1 MELFELRKKIDAVD
15 RNIFELIKERL
26 SIVEEIVHIKKKNQK
41 SIFDAEREKL
51 LLEEK
56 KKLAREFGISQHT
69 VEEIFRAIIAESH
82 LLEKRLYQTDE
93 TSPRKLRRK
102 SVSTPLSLGEIFERI
117 AEYHAHFFFLE
128 SLGEDEWS
136 EVSLIGF
143 SPVKVFAAKGK
154 KVFINDIEVSTKKNP
169 LQWLEEEFSLY
180 QHLANP
186 ESAKGFAGGLVGYFS
201 YEAFQYLE
209 NIPLLSDSDFY
220 DFEFGLYFDGLIY
233 DRKRETLEYFTIDED
248 RSQEIHSLLQKSRS
262 SQRTFSAVSLGSS
275 FTDKE
280 MESAIEECKKEIVAG
295 NVFQIVPSRKFYYE
309 IKGDLVA
316 FYARLRETNP
326 SPNMFFLSFGER
338 KLIGSSPEMVAKVE
352 DRHIETYPIAGTRSR
367 GKTPREDALE
377 ASSLLSDEKELA
389 EHLMLVDMARN
400 DLGKV
405 CEYSSVFVS
414 SLMALKKYSHVQHL
428 VSTVIG
434 KRKAEI
440 SSLRAA
446 LSNCPMGTVSG
457 APRIEAVKIL
467 SKIEKEP
474 RGPYS
479 GAVGFWSVSGDTTL
493 ALAIRSLFVSGEK
506 AFAQAAAGIVFDSVP
521 ENERKEIEKKSRNIR
536 EILEENK

>member
-1 MELFELRKKIDAVD
+1 MEISELRKKIDSLD
-15 RNIFELIKERL
+15 KNIFELIKERL
-26 SIVEEIVHIKKKNQK
+26 SIVEEIVHIKKKNQR
-41 SIFDAEREKL
+41 SIFDADREKL

-56 KKLAREFGISQHT
+56 QKLAQEFGISEHT

-82 LLEKRLYQTDE
+82 LLEKRLYKTDE

-102 SVSTPLSLGEIFERI
+102 IISTPLSLGEIFERI
-117 AEYHAHFFFLE
+117 AESHSHFFFLE

-143 SPVKVFAAKGK
+143 SPAKVFAAKGGE
-154 KVFINDIEVSTKKNP
+154 VFIDEQKTSTNKNP
-169 LQWLEEEFSLY
+169 LQWLEEEFSPY
-180 QHLANP
+180 QHLVNP
-186 ESAKGFAGGLVGYFS
+186 ESAKGFSGGLVGHFS

-209 NIPLLSDSDFY
+209 NLPLVSHPDFY

-248 RSQEIHSLLQKSRS
+248 RSKQIHNLLQKSISARKP
-262 SQRTFSAVSLGSS
+262 FSATPGGSNFS
-275 FTDKE
+275 DETI
-280 MESAIEECKKEIVAG
+280 ESAIEECKKEIVAG

-309 IKGDLVA
+309 INGDLVG

-367 GKTPREDALE
+367 GKTPKEDALE
-377 ASSLLSDEKELA
+377 AASLLSDEKELA

-405 CEYSSVFVS
+405 CEYSSVQVS

-428 VSTVIG
+428 VSTVSG

-446 LSNCPMGTVSG
+446 LSNFPMGTVCG

-467 SKIEKEP
+467 AQIEKKDP

-493 ALAIRSLFVSGEK
+493 ALAIRSLFISGEK
-506 AFAQAAAGIVFDSVP
+506 AFSQAGAGIVCDSLP
-521 ENERKEIEKKSRNIR
+521 KNERKEIEKKSRNIR
-536 EILEENK
+536 DLLEE